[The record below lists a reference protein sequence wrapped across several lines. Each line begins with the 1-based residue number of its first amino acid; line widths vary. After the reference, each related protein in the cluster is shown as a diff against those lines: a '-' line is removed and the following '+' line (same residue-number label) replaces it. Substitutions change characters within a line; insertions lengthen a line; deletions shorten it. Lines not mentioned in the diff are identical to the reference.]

1 MMEIGCDGRGYSRA
15 GDYQL
20 DGHELPGSASCG
32 GRRFATLDRHP
43 MKLLISH
50 PELAPALASALNEA
64 DCVATHIETDTL
76 EVLVPWHLDGGNR
89 AQTATEL
96 LFFVKAWAS
105 KHPAFRATLIEAS

>member
-1 MMEIGCDGRGYSRA
+1 
-15 GDYQL
+15 
-20 DGHELPGSASCG
+20 
-32 GRRFATLDRHP
+32 

-64 DCVATHIETDTL
+64 DCVATHFETDTL
-76 EVLVPWHLDGGNR
+76 EVLVPWHLDGGDR
-89 AQTATEL
+89 TQAATEL